1 MKKVFLMVIFELKSY
16 LRDIKTT
23 LLIILTPLI
32 ILLII
37 GYFAAPIVQEQD
49 LGEPFPVAVV
59 NQDET
64 AEAQTIVNFVMED
77 EELKQLFDLSVVNY
91 SQALQKLEQNQ
102 VAGAVVIPPDFSR
115 GLMRQET
122 QEIEFIGN
130 HRQPIPSA
138 FTETML
144 HSATKLITAAQS
156 GLITVHHF
164 LQEAEV
170 PSQEISSS
178 TRQATLSFLLH
189 SLGRREA
196 LETETL
202 SPWGQISL
210 QEYYSVSLMLIFLL
224 LGGLTTLRVETENKE
239 GTLQRLLAGGISP
252 AKIVSSK
259 FLAKILFLTLQLAG
273 ILILFSIFLDN
284 YFRGELIHALVV
296 IAAVIV
302 SSAALLTLL
311 SYGTNNL
318 AAANGIGFLFIIL
331 MAITG
336 GSIIPLSLLPA
347 WLEPFELVSFFGWAS
362 HGLHY
367 ALFDTYNPAAIISST
382 AVLAATALAALYFA
396 SFIIN
401 KKVE

>member
-1 MKKVFLMVIFELKSY
+1 MKKFFLMVFFELKSY

-23 LLIILTPLI
+23 LLIILAPLI
-32 ILLII
+32 FLLII

-49 LGEPFPVAVV
+49 LGEPFSVAVV
-59 NQDET
+59 NRDET
-64 AEAQTIVNFVMED
+64 TEAQTIVDFVLED
-77 EELKQLFDLSVVNY
+77 EKLNQLFYLSLVNY
-91 SQALQKLEQNQ
+91 SQALQKLDQNQ
-102 VAGAVVIPPDFSR
+102 VAGAVIIPPDFSR
-115 GLMRQET
+115 GLMRRET
-122 QEIEFIGN
+122 QEIWFIGN

-170 PSQEISSS
+170 PAQEISSS

-189 SLGRREA
+189 SLGRREV

-202 SPWGQISL
+202 SPWGQITL
-210 QEYYSVSLMLIFLL
+210 QEYYSVSLILIFLL

-259 FLAKILFLTLQLAG
+259 FLAKSFFLALQLAG
-273 ILILFSIFLDN
+273 ILVLFSIFLDD
-284 YFRGELIHALVV
+284 YFRGDFIHALVV
-296 IAAVIV
+296 IAAIIF

-311 SYGTNNL
+311 SYGANNL

-347 WLEPFELVSFFGWAS
+347 WLKPFELVSYFGWAS

-367 ALFDTYNPAAIISST
+367 ALFDAYKPAAIMSST
-382 AVLAATALAALYFA
+382 AVLAVTTITVLYLASL
-396 SFIIN
+396 II
-401 KKVE
+401 KKREE